1 MISIHCDCLTRSPAY
16 QALAYQALAYQA
28 LAYQA
33 PRTIKTIMARA
44 EIQATVAGTVYHS
57 AVFIVASI

>member
-16 QALAYQALAYQA
+16 QALAYQA
-28 LAYQA
+28 
-33 PRTIKTIMARA
+33 PRTIKTIMAKA
-44 EIQATVAGTVYHS
+44 EIQATAAGTVYHS